1 MKKISFRLIA
11 ALLII
16 SQMVSVSSVAFAEE
30 AAAVTPAATATTP
43 ATAEP
48 PAKPVEL
55 SSELSLFME
64 VLFVQFKAKAYA
76 KAYATTAP
84 EFKKNMKLD
93 EFTKFA
99 NAARLIDFTEKKW
112 VDKQW
117 NEKTGL
123 IVLRGEFTANK
134 VVPSDAKTDD
144 ASAKETHLVT
154 FDMKKKGDTYEI
166 LGITETLS
174 IPLLAA
180 LFPKEAQLQAMIEK
194 DLRAIAKMTK
204 GVNFRRFYNTM
215 SKKAQKNIKY
225 SFFAK
230 AMKAF
235 KKEKKDVSLPKDVKI
250 TVDEGFPIIDKGTG
264 DVTVK
269 GEYATGKYVV
279 LFSLGYNY
287 EWEWKL
293 NSLSVNP
300 VPPEKVAEVRA
311 EMAAAVKKAQDEA
324 AKKAADDAAAKK
336 AAEDSAAAKAK
347 AEADAKAAA
356 EVKSSPE
363 ATKK

>member
-1 MKKISFRLIA
+1 
-11 ALLII
+11 
-16 SQMVSVSSVAFAEE
+16 MVSVTSVAFAQEIPPVTNVP
-30 AAAVTPAATATTP
+30 AVVPASTVTPAADTAP
-43 ATAEP
+43 EVA
-48 PAKPVEL
+48 AKPVEL

-64 VLFVQFKAKAYA
+64 VLFVQLRAKAYA
-76 KAYATTAP
+76 KAYSTTTS

-99 NAARLIDFTEKKW
+99 NAARLVDFTDKKW

-123 IVLRGEFTANK
+123 ILLRGELTAARPVATSSK
-134 VVPSDAKTDD
+134 SDDKTDVK
-144 ASAKETHLVT
+144 SEKEVHLVT
-154 FDMKKKGDTYEI
+154 FEMKKKGDTYEI

-174 IPLLAA
+174 VALLAG
-180 LFPKEAQLQAMIEK
+180 LFPREAALQTMIEQ
-194 DLRAIAKMTK
+194 DLRAIAKITR
-204 GVNFRRFYNTM
+204 GVNYRRFYNTM

-235 KKEKKDVSLPKDVKI
+235 KKEKKDVTLPKDVKI
-250 TVDEGFPIIDKGTG
+250 TMDEGFPTIDKETG

-279 LFSLGYNY
+279 LFTLGYNY

-300 VPPEKVAEVRA
+300 VAPDKVAEVRA
-311 EMAAAVKKAQDEA
+311 AIA
-324 AKKAADDAAAKK
+324 AAAKK
-336 AAEDSAAAKAK
+336 AAEDAAAAAKAK
-347 AEADAKAAA
+347 ADA
-356 EVKSSPE
+356 EVKAAPVG
-363 ATKK
+363 TGK